1 MIENGVPRSYL
12 IKQCRNDLN
21 KLCHVTSTPGT
32 FEGAQIPFKSI
43 LCQQISAFKQEN
55 PDFDFDNETLKIKI
69 SGDGAKMTQ
78 KTDYILHP
86 YHIFSQGNTH
96 YSSIENMGITHKER
110 SSESFRQLLQR
121 IPYLETAWSTALD
134 YYSPP
139 IFSFDHC
146 RHEFFYN
153 EGV

>member
-21 KLCHVTSTPGT
+21 KLCHMTSTPGT

-69 SGDGAKMTQ
+69 SADGAKMTQ

-96 YSSIENMGITHKER
+96 NSSIENMGITHKKR

-121 IPYLETAWSTALD
+121 IPYLETA
-134 YYSPP
+134 
-139 IFSFDHC
+139 
-146 RHEFFYN
+146 
-153 EGV
+153 

>member
-1 MIENGVPRSYL
+1 MSDEFYLELSMIENGVPRSYL

-78 KTDYILHP
+78 KTDYILHL
-86 YHIFSQGNTH
+86 YHFSHRVTP
-96 YSSIENMGITHKER
+96 IIP
-110 SSESFRQLLQR
+110 QLRTWVLPVR
-121 IPYLETAWSTALD
+121 NDRPSHSDNCYRGFHIWK
-134 YYSPP
+134 
-139 IFSFDHC
+139 
-146 RHEFFYN
+146 RHDRRH
-153 EGV
+153 